1 MRKVNNMTITKR
13 FILLIGLG
21 IILTFI
27 SYFLGIALTTFILYN
42 IICFSLLVID
52 YIISPSPDTLEIERL
67 DGEKLSLFENEKMR
81 ISIYNKSDKKMY
93 VEIKDE
99 VPDFHFDIQKL
110 SMGKSIAPHE
120 KEIFEYEVIP
130 KKRGAFT
137 FGKLHIRYDGYLKL
151 CRKQF
156 KSNLEK
162 EYKVYP
168 NLKDLRKHRLAAYN
182 SLQYKDGRKMLK
194 ILGKGTEFESLRE
207 YVSGD
212 EYRKINWSAT
222 ARENKPI
229 VNQYEPEK
237 NQRVYVTIDT
247 GRPMSYSIRGQSKL
261 DIAINTGLLFC
272 DIVNQNGDQSG
283 LMAFST
289 EIQAFIPP
297 GKGSGHRNRLME
309 ALYHIEHSKATSNH
323 EEAFFFFK
331 GKERRRSLICLFTD
345 FDTVEEAEDM
355 IRVLPVISKNN
366 IVIIVL
372 INDEKLENIVSMPVK
387 KEEDAY
393 TKSVA
398 IEILRDRKK
407 LINILN
413 TKGIMCIECK
423 PEKIASDVINKYIY
437 VKNRMNF

>member
-1 MRKVNNMTITKR
+1 MTITKR
-13 FILLIGLG
+13 FIRLIGLG

-27 SYFLGIALTTFILYN
+27 AYFFDLALTTFILYN
-42 IICFSLLVID
+42 VACFSLLVVD
-52 YIISPSPDTLEIERL
+52 YIVSPSPETFEIERL
-67 DGEKLSLFENEKMR
+67 DGEKLSLFENEKIK
-81 ISIYNKSDKKMY
+81 ISIYNKNDKKIH
-93 VEIKDE
+93 VEIMDE
-99 VPDFHFDIQKL
+99 VPDFHFETQKQYIDQY
-110 SMGKSIAPHE
+110 IAPHE

-156 KSNLEK
+156 IANIEK

-168 NLKDLRKHRLAAYN
+168 NLKDLRKHKLAVYN
-182 SLQYKDGRKMLK
+182 TLVHKDGRKRLK

-207 YVSGD
+207 YVAGD
-212 EYRKINWSAT
+212 EYRKINWIAT

-237 NQRVYVTIDT
+237 NQHVYVMIDT

-261 DIAINTGLLFC
+261 DIAINTGLLLC

-283 LMAFST
+283 LMVFNT
-289 EIQAFIPP
+289 EIEAFIPP

-309 ALYHIEHSKATSNH
+309 ALYHVEHSKATSNH

-331 GKERRRSLICLFTD
+331 GKERRRSLVCLFTD
-345 FDTVEEAEDM
+345 FDTIEEAEDM
-355 IRVLPVISKNN
+355 IRVLPVMSKNN

-372 INDEKLENIVSMPVK
+372 ITDEKLENMASLPMK

-393 TKSVA
+393 IKSVA
-398 IEILRDRKK
+398 IEMLRDRKK
-407 LINILN
+407 LINLLN

-423 PEKIASDVINKYIY
+423 PEKITSDVINKYIY
-437 VKNRMNF
+437 VKNRMQF

>member
-1 MRKVNNMTITKR
+1 MTITKR

-27 SYFLGIALTTFILYN
+27 AYFFGLALTVFVVYN
-42 IICFSLLVID
+42 IICFSLLVAD
-52 YIISPSPDTLEIERL
+52 YMISPSHDSLEVERL
-67 DGEKLSLFENEKMR
+67 DGEKLSLFENEKIR
-81 ISIYNKSDKKMY
+81 ISIYNKSNKSIY

-99 VPDFHFDIQKL
+99 VPDFHFHIQKL
-110 SMGKSIAPHE
+110 AIGKYIAPHE
-120 KEIFEYEVIP
+120 KEIFEYEVVP
-130 KKRGAFT
+130 KKRGAFK
-137 FGKLHIRYDGYLKL
+137 FGKVHIRYDGYLNL

-156 KSNLEK
+156 SSNLEK
-162 EYKVYP
+162 EFKVCP

-182 SLQYKDGRKMLK
+182 NLIYKDGRKRLK
-194 ILGKGTEFESLRE
+194 ILGQGTEFESLRE
-207 YVSGD
+207 YVAGD
-212 EYRKINWSAT
+212 EYRKINWNAT

-237 NQRVYVTIDT
+237 NQHVYAIIDT
-247 GRPMSYSIRGQSKL
+247 GRPMSYSIRGKSKL
-261 DIAINTGLLFC
+261 DMAINTGLLLC

-283 LMAFST
+283 LMAFNT
-289 EIQAFIPP
+289 DIEAFIPP

-309 ALYHIEHSKATSNH
+309 ALYHVEHSKATSNY
-323 EEAFFFFK
+323 EEAFYFFK

-355 IRVLPVISKNN
+355 LKVLPVVAKNN

-372 INDEKLENIVSMPVK
+372 IKDEKLEDKASMVVK

-393 TKSVA
+393 IKSVA
-398 IEILRDRKK
+398 IEMLKDRKK
-407 LINILN
+407 LISTLN
-413 TKGIMCIECK
+413 SKGIMCIECK

-437 VKNRMNF
+437 IKNRMNF

>member
-1 MRKVNNMTITKR
+1 MTITKR
-13 FILLIGLG
+13 FIFLIGLG

-27 SYFLGIALTTFILYN
+27 SYFFGLALTTFILYN
-42 IICFSLLVID
+42 IICFSLLVVD
-52 YIISPSPDTLEIERL
+52 YLVSPSPDILEIERL
-67 DGEKLSLFENEKMR
+67 DGEKLSLFENEKIR

-99 VPDFHFDIQKL
+99 VPDFHFDIEKESIGQY
-110 SMGKSIAPHE
+110 IAPHE
-120 KEIFEYEVIP
+120 KEIFEFRVIP

-156 KSNLEK
+156 KSNIEK

-168 NLKDLRKHRLAAYN
+168 NLKDLRRHKLAAYN
-182 SLQYKDGRKMLK
+182 SLVHKDGSKRLK

-207 YVSGD
+207 YVTGD
-212 EYRKINWSAT
+212 EYRKINWNAT

-237 NQRVYVTIDT
+237 NQHVYVMIDT

-261 DIAINTGLLFC
+261 DIAINTGLLLC

-283 LMAFST
+283 LMAFNT
-289 EIQAFIPP
+289 EIEAFIPP

-345 FDTVEEAEDM
+345 FDTIEEAEDM
-355 IRVLPVISKNN
+355 IRVLPAISKNN
-366 IVIIVL
+366 IVIMVL
-372 INDEKLENIVSMPVK
+372 INDEKLENIASMSVK

-393 TKSVA
+393 IKSVA
-398 IEILRDRKK
+398 IEMLKDRKK
-407 LINILN
+407 LISILN

-423 PEKIASDVINKYIY
+423 PEKITSDVINKYIY
-437 VKNRMNF
+437 VKNRMHL

>member
-1 MRKVNNMTITKR
+1 MTITKR
-13 FILLIGLG
+13 FILLIGIG
-21 IILTFI
+21 IILTFAA
-27 SYFLGIALTTFILYN
+27 YFLGMALTTFVLYN
-42 IICFSLLVID
+42 VICFSLLVID
-52 YIISPSPDTLEIERL
+52 YIISPSPDMLEIERI
-67 DGEKLSLFENEKMR
+67 DGEKLSLFENEKIE
-81 ISIYNKSDKKMY
+81 ISVYNKADKKIF
-93 VEIKDE
+93 VEIQDE
-99 VPDFHFDIQKL
+99 IPDFHFDIHKP
-110 SMGKSIAPHE
+110 SIGKYVNPHK

-156 KSNLEK
+156 KLNLEK

-168 NLKDLRKHRLAAYN
+168 NLKDLRKHRLAVYN
-182 SLQYKDGRKMLK
+182 SLVHKDGRKVMK

-212 EYRKINWSAT
+212 EYGKINWNAT

-237 NQRVYVTIDT
+237 NQHVYVMIDT
-247 GRPMSYSIRGQSKL
+247 GRPMSYSVRGQSRL
-261 DIAINTGLLFC
+261 DIAINTGLLLC
-272 DIVNQNGDQSG
+272 DIANQNGDQSG

-289 EIQAFIPP
+289 EIHAFVPP
-297 GKGSGHRNRLME
+297 GKGSGHRNSLME
-309 ALYHIEHSKATSNH
+309 ALYHVEHTKSTSNY

-355 IRVLPVISKNN
+355 IRVLPAISKNN

-372 INDEKLENIVSMPVK
+372 IKDEKLEKMTSISVK

-393 TKSVA
+393 MKSVA
-398 IEILRDRKK
+398 IEMLKDRKK
-407 LINILN
+407 LIRTLN
-413 TKGIMCIECK
+413 TKGIMCIECE
-423 PEKIASDVINKYIY
+423 PEKITSEVINKYIY
-437 VKNRMNF
+437 VKNRMHL